1 MVAISEADE
10 GEGEG
15 GTDCGIVEVKV
26 TLAVVVEELVKNGN
40 VVTGV
45 NLDLRNCCLGSVEVD
60 SDQLVHDK
68 LVTGCFQF
76 LQFLRL
82 GRIICCLETEKS
94 RLKVVVA
101 EKLF

>member
-1 MVAISEADE
+1 MGAIFEADE

-40 VVTGV
+40 AVTGV
-45 NLDLRNCCLGSVEVD
+45 NLDLQNCCLGRVEID

-68 LVTGCFQF
+68 FAIGK
-76 LQFLRL
+76 L
-82 GRIICCLETEKS
+82 G
-94 RLKVVVA
+94 A
-101 EKLF
+101 FNFFNF